1 MAIKVKQSGVYA
13 DIVGVFHK
21 RAGAYEAV
29 QGVFVK
35 DAGLYGRVDA
45 ITDPNFANVSLL
57 LHFEG
62 ANGGTTFT
70 DNSLNGF
77 TPTVTATA
85 RTATNQ
91 AKFGASSGEM
101 FSGGKLSYAD
111 NAAFELGGG
120 DFTIETFKRFS
131 ALPGSGVAVRIG
143 AKFESVGNQR
153 SYAFYQ
159 FNNAGTQQLMFSY
172 SSDGIAATDV
182 TENYTPPTG
191 TWIHYAVTRS
201 GNSLRF
207 FINGTQVGTTKT
219 VTATFF
225 NGTAPYEIGTNSNGW
240 FDDYRLTKGVAR
252 YTSDFTVPPVPFP
265 DA

>member
-1 MAIKVKQSGVYA
+1 MALNQPISTETSGYCRHYRRKVA
-13 DIVGVFHK
+13 
-21 RAGAYEAV
+21 
-29 QGVFVK
+29 QG
-35 DAGLYGRVDA
+35 GGSQPGSNQ
-45 ITDPNFANVSLL
+45 DPNFASVSLL

-62 ANGGTTFT
+62 SNGGTTFI
-70 DNSLNGF
+70 DSSLNGF

-91 AKFGASSGEM
+91 SKFGLSSGEM

-111 NAAFELGGG
+111 NAAFELGSG

-131 ALPGSGVAVRIG
+131 SLPTSGVAVRLG
-143 AKFESVGNQR
+143 AKYESVGNQR

-159 FNNAGTQQLMFSY
+159 FNNAGTQQLLFSY

-182 TENYTPPTG
+182 SENYTPPTSA
-191 TWIHYAVTRS
+191 WIHYAVCRS

-240 FDDYRLTKGVAR
+240 FDEYRLSKFAR
-252 YTSDFTVPPVPFP
+252 YTADFPVPPSPFP
-265 DA
+265 DS